1 MPGLNQRPADA
12 ALCIGLMSGTSLDGV
27 DAVLADFSG
36 SRPVVRGAVYAAFG
50 PELRA
55 ALLAL
60 QVSGQDELHRAA
72 VAANALVDC
81 YAAAVTALLRD
92 TGVGAGEVAAIGAHG
107 QTVRHRPAEGYTW
120 QINNAARLAEIT
132 GITVVADFR
141 SRDVAAGG
149 QGAPLVPAFHAALF
163 QDPRRHRVVVN
174 IGGIA
179 NITNLPPGSPG
190 VGVTGWD
197 TGPGNV
203 FLDAWCERHRHEPFD
218 RDGAWAAGGVVR
230 DELLRRFLA
239 DPYFTKNPPKSTGR
253 DLFNMDWLDAR
264 LRGGERPQDVQA
276 TLLSLTAETIA
287 RDVIRHCA
295 GASQILICGGGAR
308 NSALLRGLAA
318 ALSAGQEPK
327 GDTAPVVQATD
338 DFGVPANQVEALA
351 FAWLARR
358 ILCGDP
364 GNLPAVTGAR
374 GERLLGAI
382 YPA

>member
-1 MPGLNQRPADA
+1 MSGLSTPPAKA

-36 SRPVVRGAVYAAFG
+36 ARPAVRGAVYAAFR

-60 QVSGQDELHRAA
+60 QVPGPDELHRAA

-81 YAAAVTALLRD
+81 YAAAVSALLRD

-120 QINNAARLAEIT
+120 QINNPARLAEVT
-132 GITVVADFR
+132 GIAVVADFR

-149 QGAPLVPAFHAALF
+149 QGAPLVPAFHAALL
-163 QDPRRHRVVVN
+163 QDPRRHRIVIN

-190 VGVTGWD
+190 RGVTGWD

-203 FLDAWCERHRHEPFD
+203 LLDAWCERHRHEPFD
-218 RDGAWAAGGVVR
+218 RDGAWAASGIAR
-230 DELLRRFLA
+230 QELLQRFLA
-239 DPYFTKNPPKSTGR
+239 EPYFTKDPPKSTGR
-253 DLFNMDWLDAR
+253 DLFNAGWLDAR
-264 LRGGERPQDVQA
+264 LQGGERPSDVQA

-287 RDVIRHCA
+287 RDAIRHCA
-295 GASQILICGGGAR
+295 GASQILVCGGGTR
-308 NSALLRGLAA
+308 NTALMRGLAA
-318 ALSAGQEPK
+318 ALSASDQTNSGK
-327 GDTAPVVQATD
+327 GRSVQTTD
-338 DFGVPANQVEALA
+338 EFGVPANQIEALA

-358 ILCGDP
+358 TLRGEA

-374 GERLLGAI
+374 GERVLGAV

>member
-1 MPGLNQRPADA
+1 MSGLNNRPANA
-12 ALCIGLMSGTSLDGV
+12 AFCIGLMSGTSLDGV

-36 SRPVVRGAVYAAFG
+36 GRPAVRGAVYAAFR

-55 ALLAL
+55 ALLGL

-120 QINNAARLAEIT
+120 QINNPARLAEVT
-132 GITVVADFR
+132 GIAVVADFR

-203 FLDAWCERHRHEPFD
+203 FLDAWCDRHRHEPFD
-218 RDGAWAAGGVVR
+218 RDGAWAASGVVR

-264 LRGGERPQDVQA
+264 LQGSERPEDVQA
-276 TLLSLTAETIA
+276 TLLRLTAETIA
-287 RDVIRHCA
+287 RDVMRGA

-308 NSALLRGLAA
+308 NTALMRGLAA
-318 ALSAGQEPK
+318 ALSAGKETK
-327 GDTAPVVQATD
+327 GDTAAPLVQTTD

-358 ILCGDP
+358 ILCGEP

-374 GERLLGAI
+374 GARLLGAI